1 MRTYTFFQKNSI
13 KIQTSLLLHLG
24 ECDLEIVL
32 IVVYLNQDE
41 DIYSSLGVFSTL
53 NPFFEAG
60 RWFLNEVARTQTRW
74 RRSPIE
80 NFWKK
85 VVYSFL
91 LRFKIQD
98 ENIYSILGVFFNI
111 WPIFWLS
118 DHLWNGREKFHP
130 PKWRRERPV
139 RSRARFKKVMC
150 PFLMCSSQEWQSE

>member
-60 RWFLNEVARTQTRW
+60 R
-74 RRSPIE
+74 
-80 NFWKK
+80 
-85 VVYSFL
+85 
-91 LRFKIQD
+91 
-98 ENIYSILGVFFNI
+98 
-111 WPIFWLS
+111 
-118 DHLWNGREKFHP
+118 
-130 PKWRRERPV
+130 
-139 RSRARFKKVMC
+139 
-150 PFLMCSSQEWQSE
+150 